1 MIFRTFRWVAAHL
14 GGRSASCLKLSAPW
28 KRPRGGI
35 YLWMAALGAWGLT
48 GAALAGGIGNLVF
61 RDANANRY
69 YDPVGGDQ
77 PVAGVTLHLYVEGS
91 VPGTDQPVAVQITDT
106 NGHYLFSGQPDG
118 NYFVFILPT
127 AFTSGGALMNTR
139 SVPGTYGAANSD
151 DDAGENGID
160 SNLPT
165 SQGVRSGLIL
175 LRAGQAP
182 LSSGTETGANHE
194 SDDGAD
200 SDTDLTVDFGFEGF
214 TTRVGDFVWH
224 DLNRNGL
231 QDPGEPGMANVPV
244 QLFSGDENFISST
257 TTASDG
263 FYTFTG
269 LSTGS
274 YYVQFPLSVFPMVL
288 TTAELD
294 PADLLDSD
302 ASVNTGR
309 TPVFTISNLE
319 RRTQHDAG
327 YVVDRPD
334 IGNFVFDDRNEDGVQ
349 GVGENGI
356 EGVPVELYAAG
367 GGAPVAVTA
376 SDVSGFYQFA
386 SVEPGDYYLHFPATR
401 SNGWVLSR
409 ADQSNDD
416 LNDSDPD
423 PVTGNTPVFTAE
435 AGLDDQTRDAGYH
448 SPPASIGGLAWH
460 DVDKDGIRSP
470 AEPVLPG
477 VAVSLVDGNTNLV
490 VATTVTGALGDYQ
503 FTGLVAQP
511 WRVEFPALAG
521 VDLRYQL
528 TIQGAGPDR
537 ALDSDAS
544 VSDGRTVQV
553 SPVDGERVVMD
564 AGYRNVRLGLGNGV
578 FKDSNKDGNFDL
590 GEGVSGVK
598 VQLFPASGDP
608 LTDLPQ
614 AVTTTSSTG
623 VYTFLDL
630 LPGQYFVR
638 IPPTEF
644 APGAPLSG
652 WISLTG
658 DGVDDGVDDNIG
670 ENGNDMPYPAGGG
683 IRSNVVILSTGNE
696 PVSTSGTENGRERTA
711 DDVDDSNID
720 LTVDF
725 GFTTGM
731 ALGNLVYADA
741 SRNGGHNAGE
751 GVAGATVQ
759 VYGSTALPGT
769 DTPLGTVVT
778 DASGFYRFIGL
789 VPGNYRVHLPA
800 ANFQAGQPLAGHLS
814 LPGHGTSATV
824 DDPLDENGIDDTE
837 PASNGIS
844 SPLFSLLA
852 GTGPTAAQGENGA
865 GSTADDTNET
875 NGNLTV
881 DFGFVPG
888 LPVSYTAWQQQYL
901 PAGANSPSQD
911 ADGDGLM
918 NACEYLFHLP
928 PSGGVAPQQPL
939 TLLADGETGRI
950 DARLVFNPIAA
961 DAAPVLTW
969 RADLRDAAGA
979 WQDMTQLTPV
989 STTLPDGRREYR
1001 WLDLESIPALA
1012 TGAGFIRVRA
1022 GLDTN
1027 ADSLPDLTF
1036 HTPVLGW
1043 RERLHQAGLA
1053 TAGTGF
1059 LQPSLFTGTVDSA
1072 AGPALTLTTAA
1083 GGASL
1088 ATLFPVGIPCYAEIT
1103 AGPFQGHR
1111 FEIDEAATSGSVLRL
1126 LASSPLHTR
1135 AVPDLTGAPLAVRA
1149 HWTLAG
1155 LFPPDQFLATTNPA
1169 TADQILTY
1177 PRPSFAAHWLVDLGS
1192 SLRWVRTDDVNL
1204 TDAGNRPVPPGEG
1217 LFVDRRSVAL
1227 NVLDLGEVRPHRMAR
1242 LLTAGYTLQTS
1253 GWPVPGS
1260 PSSWALRQ
1268 SDGFTGSTN
1277 PAAADALQTWRADSA
1292 GGQQAFRSFF
1302 LLHASPPY
1310 QYWADKGDVNLRNQ
1324 EDQLLF
1330 APGRA
1335 VFMQLRSDV
1344 PASFEPC
1351 PWTP

>member
-1 MIFRTFRWVAAHL
+1 MIFRTFCWAAARL
-14 GGRSASCLKLSAPW
+14 GEWTASCQRLNQGRKQPN
-28 KRPRGGI
+28 GGI
-35 YLWMAALGAWGLT
+35 SLVVALLGTWGLT
-48 GAALAGGIGNLVF
+48 GATMAGGIGNLVF

-69 YDPVGGDQ
+69 YDPVGGDL
-77 PVAGVTLHLYVEGS
+77 PVAGVNLHLYAEGA
-91 VPGTDQPVAVQITDT
+91 VPGTDQPVAVQTSDV
-106 NGHYLFSGQPDG
+106 NGHYLFTGQPDG
-118 NYFVFILPT
+118 NYFVFIVPT
-127 AFTSGGALMNTR
+127 AFTAGGALMNTR
-139 SVPGTYGAANSD
+139 SVPGTFGAANSD
-151 DDAGENGID
+151 DNAGENGID
-160 SNLPT
+160 SSLPT
-165 SQGVRSGLIL
+165 SQGVRSGLIM

-182 LSSGTETGANHE
+182 VSSGTETGDNND
-194 SDDGAD
+194 SDDAAD

-231 QDPGEPGMANVPV
+231 QDPGEPGMANVTI
-244 QLFSGDENFISST
+244 QLFTGGESFIAST
-257 TTASDG
+257 TSASDG
-263 FYTFTG
+263 YYTFSG
-269 LSTGS
+269 LGAGS
-274 YYVQFPLSVFPMVL
+274 YYVQFPMSVFPMVL
-288 TTAELD
+288 TTAEQD

-302 ASVNTGR
+302 AAVNTGR
-309 TPVFTISNLE
+309 TPVFVISNLE
-319 RRTQHDAG
+319 RRIQHDAG
-327 YVVDRPD
+327 YVLDRPD
-334 IGNFVFDDRNEDGVQ
+334 IGNFVFADLNEDGVQ
-349 GVGENGI
+349 GAGENGI
-356 EGVPVELYAAG
+356 EGIPVELYTAG
-367 GGAPVAVTA
+367 GALVAATA
-376 SDVSGFYQFA
+376 SDVSGFYKFA
-386 SVEPGDYYLHFPATR
+386 SVEPGDYYLHFPVT
-401 SNGWVLSR
+401 SSSGWVLSP
-409 ADQSNDD
+409 ADQFNDD

-423 PVTGNTPVFTAE
+423 PVTGNTPVFAAE
-435 AGLDDQTRDAGYH
+435 AGLDDATRDAGYH
-448 SPPASIGGLAWH
+448 SPPASIGGLVWH
-460 DVDKDGIRSP
+460 DVDKDGIRDP
-470 AEPVLPG
+470 GEPVLAG
-477 VAVSLVDGNTNLV
+477 VSVSLVDGNTNA
-490 VATTVTGALGDYQ
+490 VAGNTLTDALGAYQ
-503 FTGLVAQP
+503 FTGLSAQP
-511 WRVEFPALAG
+511 WRVEFPAFAG
-521 VDLRYQL
+521 VDLRYQF

-544 VSDGRTVQV
+544 LTDGRTALVG
-553 SPVDGERVVMD
+553 PVDGERVVLD

-590 GEGVSGVK
+590 GEGASGVK
-598 VQLFPASGDP
+598 VQLFPALGDP

-623 VYTFLDL
+623 VYTFFDL
-630 LPGQYFVR
+630 VPGQYFVR
-638 IPPTEF
+638 IPPSEF

-658 DGVDDGVDDNIG
+658 DGVDNGVDDNIG
-670 ENGNDMPYPAGGG
+670 ENGNDMPYPAGSG
-683 IRSNVVILSTGNE
+683 IRSNVVTLSTGAE
-696 PVSTSGTENGRERTA
+696 PVSTSGTENGRERTF
-711 DDVDDSNID
+711 DDADDSNID

-725 GFTTGM
+725 GFITGM
-731 ALGNLVYADA
+731 TLGNLVYADA
-741 SRNGGHNAGE
+741 SRNGGYNAGE
-751 GVAGATVQ
+751 GVSGATVQ
-759 VYGSTALPGT
+759 VYGATALPGL
-769 DTPLGTVVT
+769 DAPLGTVVT

-800 ANFQAGQPLAGHLS
+800 ANFLAGQIMANHLS

-824 DDPLDENGIDDTE
+824 DDSLDENGIDDTD

-852 GTGPTAAQGENGA
+852 GTAPTAAQGENGA
-865 GSTADDTNET
+865 GSTADDTNDT

-901 PAGANSPSQD
+901 PAGANGPSQD
-911 ADGDGLM
+911 ADGDGLI
-918 NACEYLFHLP
+918 NAYEYLFHLP
-928 PSGGVAPQQPL
+928 PSGGVALQQPL
-939 TLLADGETGRI
+939 SLQADAETGRI
-950 DARLVFNPIAA
+950 DARLVFNSIAA

-969 RADLRDAAGA
+969 RADLRDGAGT
-979 WQDMTQLTPV
+979 WQDMMQITPV
-989 STTLPDGRREYR
+989 PTTLPDGRREYR

-1012 TGAGFIRVRA
+1012 TGTGFIRVRA

-1027 ADSLPDLTF
+1027 ADSVPDLTF

-1059 LQPSLFTGTVDSA
+1059 LKPALFTGTVNSA
-1072 AGPALTLTTAA
+1072 TGTALTLTTAA

-1103 AGPFQGHR
+1103 GGPFQGHR
-1111 FEIDEAATSGSVLRL
+1111 FEIDEAATSGTVLRL

-1135 AVPDLTGAPLAVRA
+1135 TVPDLTGAPLAVRA

-1217 LFVDRRSVAL
+1217 LFVDRRSATL
-1227 NVLDLGEVRPHRMAR
+1227 SVLDLGEVRPHRMAR
-1242 LLTAGYTLQTS
+1242 VLTAGYTLQTS

-1260 PSSWALRQ
+1260 PATWALRQ

-1277 PAAADALQTWRADSA
+1277 PAAADTLQTWRADSA

-1310 QYWADKGDVNLRNQ
+1310 QYWADKSDANLLNQ
-1324 EDQLLF
+1324 DDQLLF

-1335 VFMQLRSDV
+1335 VFMQLRTGETD
-1344 PASFEPC
+1344 SF
-1351 PWTP
+1351 